1 MEQFKIEIAGLVAQ
15 IAPLFEST
23 KAYCQKYLSNH
34 EADCFIS
41 VTEADLRFEQ
51 EMLDIEAREEGMKLR
66 KFTPPFLERAAI
78 QRKIAE
84 ALLQSDTLL
93 LHGSTVAVDGKA
105 YLFTAACGTG
115 KSTHTRFWREV
126 FGDRAVMINDD
137 KTFLKFTEEGII
149 AYGSPWSGKHGLDTR
164 ISAPLKGICIL
175 HRGKENVIQRICA
188 EKALPMLHHQSYV
201 SADECSCQK
210 VFALAERLSRSVP
223 IWSME
228 CTKEQAAATVAFGAM
243 SAEDCENRNE

>member
-1 MEQFKIEIAGLVAQ
+1 MEQFKIEIASLVAQ

-23 KAYCQKYLSNH
+23 KAYFRKYVSDKEAECYLSV
-34 EADCFIS
+34 A
-41 VTEADLRFEQ
+41 EADLRFEQ

-84 ALLQSDTLL
+84 ALLRRDTLL
-93 LHGSTVAVDGKA
+93 LHGSTVAVDGEA

-137 KTFLKFTEEGII
+137 KTFLKFTEDGVL
-149 AYGSPWSGKHGLDTR
+149 AYGSPWSGKHGLDTN

-175 HRGKENVIQRICA
+175 HRGKANTIQRNCP
-188 EKALPMLHHQSYV
+188 EEVLPMLHHQSYV
-201 SADECSCQK
+201 SAEACSGQK
-210 VFALAERLSRSVP
+210 VFELAERLSRSVP
-223 IWSME
+223 LWSME
-228 CTKEQAAATVAFGAM
+228 CTKDPVAAKVAYEAM
-243 SAEDCENRNE
+243 SG

>member
-1 MEQFKIEIAGLVAQ
+1 MEQFKIEIAGLAAR

-23 KAYCQKYLSNH
+23 KAYCQKYVSDK
-34 EADCFIS
+34 EAECFLS

-66 KFTPPFLERAAI
+66 KFTDPFLERAAI

-84 ALLQSDTLL
+84 ELLQRDTLL
-93 LHGSTVAVDGKA
+93 LHGSTVAVDGEA

-137 KTFLKFTEEGII
+137 KTFLKFTEEGVI
-149 AYGSPWSGKHGLDTR
+149 AYGSPWSGKHGLDTNTA
-164 ISAPLKGICIL
+164 APLKGICVL
-175 HRGKENVIQRICA
+175 HRGKVNTIRRNCA
-188 EKALPMLHHQSYV
+188 DEVLPMLHHQSYV
-201 SADECSCQK
+201 SADEFSNQK
-210 VFALAERLSRSVP
+210 VSALVERLSRSVAL
-223 IWSME
+223 WSME
-228 CTKEQAAATVAFGAM
+228 CTKEQTAAMVAFGAM

>member
-1 MEQFKIEIAGLVAQ
+1 
-15 IAPLFEST
+15 
-23 KAYCQKYLSNH
+23 
-34 EADCFIS
+34 
-41 VTEADLRFEQ
+41 
-51 EMLDIEAREEGMKLR
+51 MKLR

-84 ALLQSDTLL
+84 ALLQRDTLL
-93 LHGSTVAVDGKA
+93 LHGSTVAVDGEA

-137 KTFLKFTEEGII
+137 KTFLQFTEEGII

-201 SADECSCQK
+201 SADERSRQN

-223 IWSME
+223 LWSME

-243 SAEDCENRNE
+243 SADHREKTE